1 MTQQEYEDR
10 IKAIV
15 KEAMASYVSW
25 TPKQFGEIRDAAVR
39 EMTEDATRK
48 MFGGADR

>member
-1 MTQQEYEDR
+1 MTQQQEYEER

-15 KEAMASYVSW
+15 KEAMADYVSW

-39 EMTEDATRK
+39 EMTEAATRK
-48 MFGGADR
+48 MFGGSA